1 MHSDLWR
8 GYSGYWQN
16 RFIRENLIPLGHAA
30 WQGFIIQGRGIVV
43 CDVVMPMSRSAST
56 DAESMDWTRESVEY
70 TARFVPLSGI
80 SDYLQALNLEAP
92 LLERLIDTARTYD
105 PTQTILLLIN
115 KEGQI
120 EINLLQNL
128 AIPPDDCHR
137 QMQQRCSEFQLEPPE
152 RRKPF

>member
-1 MHSDLWR
+1 MLNDLWQS
-8 GYSGYWQN
+8 YSGYWQN

-30 WQGFIIQGRGIVV
+30 WQGFITQGRGMVV
-43 CDVVMPMSRSAST
+43 CDVVTPMTRSASI
-56 DAESMDWTRESVEY
+56 DAESMDWTRENVEY

-80 SDYLQALNLEAP
+80 SDCLQALNLEAP

-128 AIPPDDCHR
+128 AIPPDDCYQ
-137 QMQQRCSEFQLEPPE
+137 QMQQRWSEFQLESP
-152 RRKPF
+152 